1 MYTSLQSTH
10 YYFIWRQICVQL
22 CMCQNG
28 GLSRHQ
34 ALIVS
39 VVIPSPSRDSSFFNE
54 LITFSVQALELAA
67 PLYHIIQF
75 ADPSSLIEEVLY
87 NRVKLRDPSNNPFWK
102 RGEQSLVFKLLRFIA
117 NICRYTAIYIF
128 VHFSK

>member
-1 MYTSLQSTH
+1 
-10 YYFIWRQICVQL
+10 
-22 CMCQNG
+22 MCQNG

-54 LITFSVQALELAA
+54 LITFSVQALELAV

-87 NRVKLRDPSNNPFWK
+87 NRAKLRDPSNNPFWK
-102 RGEQSLVFKLLRFIA
+102 RVEQSLVFKLLRFIA
-117 NICRYTAIYIF
+117 NRCRYTAIYIF